1 MDKSPA
7 ALVERFDTIAAE
19 RPDAE
24 RRLMF
29 GYPCLFVGGNLATGL
44 YEDRWHVRLS
54 PADTTSLL
62 ALEGAGPFEPMPGR
76 PMTGYTLLPT
86 TVVDDDAAVRDWV
99 GRAISHAA
107 SLPPK
112 VPKPKKPKA
121 AKPART
127 RQA

>member
-7 ALVERFDTIAAE
+7 ALVQRFDAIAAE

-44 YEDRWHVRLS
+44 FEDRWQVRLDA
-54 PADTTSLL
+54 ADTAALL
-62 ALEGAGPFEPMPGR
+62 AVEGAAPFEPMPGR
-76 PMTGYTLLPT
+76 PMTGYTLLPVA
-86 TVVDDDAAVRDWV
+86 VVDDDAAVRDWV
-99 GRAISHAA
+99 GRAVSFAA

-112 VPKPKKPKA
+112 VPKPKKPKVG
-121 AKPART
+121 KPAKG
-127 RQA
+127 

>member
-44 YEDRWHVRLS
+44 FEDRWQVRLG
-54 PADTTSLL
+54 AGDTAALL
-62 ALEGAGPFEPMPGR
+62 ALDGAVPFEPSPGR
-76 PMTGYTLLPT
+76 RMTGYTLLPRD
-86 TVVDDDAAVRDWV
+86 VVDDDAAVRDWV
-99 GRAISHAA
+99 GRAISFAA
-107 SLPPK
+107 ALPPK
-112 VPKPKKPKA
+112 AKKPTKPKVAKPKA
-121 AKPART
+121 
-127 RQA
+127 

>member
-44 YEDRWHVRLS
+44 FEDRWQVRLS
-54 PADTTSLL
+54 QADTVALRARQRRPLSRCPAD
-62 ALEGAGPFEPMPGR
+62 R
-76 PMTGYTLLPT
+76 
-86 TVVDDDAAVRDWV
+86 
-99 GRAISHAA
+99 
-107 SLPPK
+107 
-112 VPKPKKPKA
+112 
-121 AKPART
+121 
-127 RQA
+127 